1 MKKFIAISIL
11 ALSSVAA
18 FAQSAPFKEPASTF
32 LQKLRSGDGVTY
44 WVSLGYAEAV
54 IVHDQKVCLPNS
66 VSTGTLVSQI
76 ADAIA
81 FRISAKPSLG
91 AQQLTPEE
99 EFAILSVDVED
110 IYPAPCK

>member
-1 MKKFIAISIL
+1 MKKLITISIL

-18 FAQSAPFKEPASTF
+18 FAQSAKEPASTF
-32 LQKLRSGDGVTY
+32 LQELRSGDGVTY
-44 WVSLGYAEAV
+44 LVSLGYAEAV
-54 IVHDQKVCLPNS
+54 TVYDQKVCLPNS
-66 VSTGTLVSQI
+66 VSAGTLVSQI

-81 FRISAKPSLG
+81 FRISKRPSLG
-91 AQQLTPEE
+91 AKQLTLDE